1 VELLMATRADAP
13 MVPPKAEREP
23 ARPAPAPAT
32 SAGARR
38 TAGEA
43 AHRNWVTATLV
54 LASMIYSID
63 WTIAAV
69 ALPHMQ
75 GTFSAT
81 QDQISWVLT
90 SYIVASAV
98 MLPATGWLGARLG
111 RRRLFLVAVGGFT
124 VFSLFCGTAGSLPA
138 EVLLRVAQGACGAF
152 LIPLSQAIMLDAYPP
167 EEHGRAMAFWG
178 MGVVLGPV
186 VGPTLGGYL
195 TDALSWRWVFFINIP
210 VGCLALLGGFT
221 FLPKTPPAPSVRP
234 FDLFG
239 FLSLAAG
246 VGAMQ
251 MMLDRGER
259 LDWFDSRE
267 IVIEAIVMAAGIYF
281 FVAHSLT
288 ARAPLVDLRL
298 MRDRNYALG
307 MLLVFLY
314 GLLTLAPMVLMPPFL
329 EDLQDYPMTTI
340 GLLLSPRGLGLF
352 MAMMIL
358 ARIGQAVDLR
368 LQIAAG
374 FLVLA
379 ASSWW
384 MSTWNLEVASSA
396 VFWTGLMQGIGA
408 GSIIG
413 PLGVLTFATLAPAHR
428 TEGASI
434 WNLIRSIGSSIGIAT
449 ALAILVR
456 TTGINRGVLVEH
468 VTAYNEILRH
478 SALPGGGSLA
488 DPSTLALLDH
498 EITRQAMMI
507 GYVDVFYL
515 CTLTSI
521 LAMPLILLLGKPA
534 RRR

>member
-1 VELLMATRADAP
+1 MGTVTI
-13 MVPPKAEREP
+13 
-23 ARPAPAPAT
+23 
-32 SAGARR
+32 AGAGPGEVVHRR
-38 TAGEA
+38 
-43 AHRNWVTATLV
+43 WVTATLV

-98 MLPATGWLGARLG
+98 MLPATAWLAARLG
-111 RRRLFLVAVGGFT
+111 RRRLFLLAVGGFT
-124 VFSLFCGTAGSLPA
+124 TFSLFCGLANSLPA
-138 EVLLRVAQGACGAF
+138 EVLLRIGQGACGAF

-186 VGPTLGGYL
+186 IGPSLGGWL
-195 TDALSWRWVFFINIP
+195 TDALTWRWVFFINLP
-210 VGCLALLGGFT
+210 VGTLALLGGLA
-221 FLPKTPPAPSVRP
+221 FLPPTLPAQGPRRL
-234 FDLFG
+234 DAFG
-239 FLSLAAG
+239 FVTLALG

-259 LDWFDSRE
+259 LDWFESPE
-267 IVIEAIVMAAGIYF
+267 IVLEGVVMVAGLYL
-281 FVAHSLT
+281 FVVHSLT
-288 ARAPLVDLRL
+288 SKAPLVDLGL
-298 MRDRNYALG
+298 LRDRNYTLG

-314 GLLTLAPMVLMPPFL
+314 GVLTLAPMVLMPPFL
-329 EDLQDYPMTTI
+329 QDLQDYPMATI

-358 ARIGQAVDLR
+358 ARLGPAVDRR

-374 FLVLA
+374 FLLLA
-379 ASSWW
+379 GSSWW
-384 MSTWNLEVASSA
+384 MAQWTLEVAA
-396 VFWTGLMQGIGA
+396 AEVFWTGLMQGLGA

-413 PLGVLTFATLAPAHR
+413 PLGVLTFATLPPVHR
-428 TEGASI
+428 TEGASM
-434 WNLIRSIGSSIGIAT
+434 WNLVRSIGSSIGIAA

-456 TTGINRGVLVEH
+456 TAGISRGVLVEH
-468 VTAYNEILRH
+468 VSPFNEIMRQGP
-478 SALPGGGSLA
+478 LPGGGSVLDPGSLA
-488 DPSTLALLDH
+488 AL
-498 EITRQAMMI
+498 EIEIGRQALMI

-515 CTLTSI
+515 CTLTSL
-521 LAMPLILLLGKPA
+521 LALPLVVLLGE
-534 RRR
+534 RRRPG

>member
-1 VELLMATRADAP
+1 MATRAE
-13 MVPPKAEREP
+13 VPPVRPRSEPEP
-23 ARPAPAPAT
+23 ARDARPRAAAP
-32 SAGARR
+32 
-38 TAGEA
+38 GELV
-43 AHRNWVTATLV
+43 HRNWVTATLV

-75 GTFSAT
+75 GTFSVT

-98 MLPATGWLGARLG
+98 MLPATGWLAARLG
-111 RRRLFLVAVGGFT
+111 RKNLVLLAVGGFT

-152 LIPLSQAIMLDAYPP
+152 LIPLSQAIMLDAYPR

-186 VGPTLGGYL
+186 IGPTLGGYL
-195 TDALSWRWVFFINIP
+195 TDALTWRWVFFINIP

-221 FLPKTPPAPSVRP
+221 FLPRNAPAPNVRP
-234 FDLFG
+234 LDGLG

-267 IVIEAIVMAAGIYF
+267 IVIEAIVMAAGLYV

-288 ARAPLVDLRL
+288 ARTPMVNLRL
-298 MRDRNYALG
+298 MLDRNYALG
-307 MLLVFLY
+307 MLIVFLY
-314 GLLTLAPMVLMPPFL
+314 GVLTLAPMVLMPPFL
-329 EDLQDYPMTTI
+329 QDLQDYPMATI

-352 MAMMIL
+352 MAMMVL
-358 ARIGQAVDLR
+358 ARIGQTIDLR

-374 FLVLA
+374 FLMLA

-384 MSTWNLEVASSA
+384 MSKWNLEVAASA
-396 VFWTGLMQGIGA
+396 VFWTGLLQGLGA

-428 TEGASI
+428 TEGASM
-434 WNLIRSIGSSIGIAT
+434 WNLVRSIGSSIGIAT

-456 TTGINRGVLVEH
+456 TAGINRGILVEH

-478 SALPGGGSLA
+478 SVLPGGGSIA
-488 DPSTLALLDH
+488 DPASLAGLDH

-534 RRR
+534 RNRRP

>member
-1 VELLMATRADAP
+1 MATRADAP
-13 MVPPKAEREP
+13 AVRPTAATEP
-23 ARPAPAPAT
+23 ARVGRV
-32 SAGARR
+32 SAAIG
-38 TAGEA
+38 TAGMARGERVQ
-43 AHRNWVTATLV
+43 RNWVTATLV

-98 MLPATGWLGARLG
+98 MLPATGWLGARFG

-186 VGPTLGGYL
+186 IGPTLGGYL
-195 TDALSWRWVFFINIP
+195 TDALTWRWVFFINLP
-210 VGCLALLGGFT
+210 VGCLALLGGLA
-221 FLPKTPPAPSVRP
+221 FLPKTPPARNVRP
-234 FDLFG
+234 FDGFG
-239 FLSLAAG
+239 FLALAAG

-259 LDWFDSRE
+259 LDWFDSPE
-267 IVIEAIVMAAGIYF
+267 IVIEAIVMAAGFYF
-281 FVAHSLT
+281 FVVHSLT
-288 ARAPLVDLRL
+288 ARAPMVDLRL

-329 EDLQDYPMTTI
+329 QDLQDYPMATI
-340 GLLLSPRGLGLF
+340 GMLLSPRGLGLF
-352 MAMMIL
+352 TAMMIL
-358 ARIGQAVDLR
+358 ARIGQAIDLR

-374 FLVLA
+374 FLMLA

-384 MSTWNLEVASSA
+384 MSKWNLEVAASA
-396 VFWTGLMQGIGA
+396 VFWTGLMQGLGA

-413 PLGVLTFATLAPAHR
+413 PLGVLTFATLSPAHR
-428 TEGASI
+428 TEGASM

-468 VTAYNEILRH
+468 VTSYNELLRH
-478 SALPGGGSLA
+478 SALPGGGSIA
-488 DPSTLALLDH
+488 DPSSLIGLDL

-534 RRR
+534 RKR

>member
-1 VELLMATRADAP
+1 MGTVTA
-13 MVPPKAEREP
+13 
-23 ARPAPAPAT
+23 
-32 SAGARR
+32 AGTGPSGVVRR
-38 TAGEA
+38 
-43 AHRNWVTATLV
+43 RWVTGTLV

-98 MLPATGWLGARLG
+98 MLPATGWLAGRLG

-124 VFSLFCGTAGSLPA
+124 IFSLFCGLADSLPA
-138 EVLLRVAQGACGAF
+138 EVLLRIGQGACGAF

-186 VGPTLGGYL
+186 IGPSLGGWL
-195 TDALSWRWVFFINIP
+195 TEALNWRWVFFINLP
-210 VGCLALLGGFT
+210 VGTLALLGGLA
-221 FLPKTPPAPSVRP
+221 FLPRTPPEPDPRP
-234 FDLFG
+234 LDGFG
-239 FLSLAAG
+239 FVTLALG

-259 LDWFDSRE
+259 LDWFESRE
-267 IVIEAIVMAAGIYF
+267 IVIEGVVMVAGLYF
-281 FVAHSLT
+281 FVVHSLT
-288 ARAPLVDLRL
+288 SQAPLVDLGL
-298 MRDRNYALG
+298 LRDRNYTLG

-314 GLLTLAPMVLMPPFL
+314 GVLTLAPMVLMPPFL
-329 EDLQDYPMTTI
+329 QDLQDYPMATI

-358 ARIGQAVDLR
+358 ARLGPTVDRR

-374 FLVLA
+374 FLLLA
-379 ASSWW
+379 GSSWW
-384 MSTWNLEVASSA
+384 MAQWNLEVAA
-396 VFWTGLMQGIGA
+396 AEVFWTGLMQGLGA

-428 TEGASI
+428 TEGASM
-434 WNLIRSIGSSIGIAT
+434 WNLVRSIGSSIGIAA

-456 TTGINRGVLVEH
+456 TAGISRGVLVEH
-468 VTAYNEILRH
+468 VSPFNEIMRQGP
-478 SALPGGGSLA
+478 LPGGGSIA
-488 DPSTLALLDH
+488 DPSSLAAL
-498 EITRQAMMI
+498 EIEIGRQALMI

-515 CTLTSI
+515 CTLTSL
-521 LAMPLILLLGKPA
+521 LALPLVLMLGE
-534 RRR
+534 RRRPR